1 LKKYTDFYT
10 NAVQAVGT
18 DASIYTAGTY
28 VTYDSGVLSYSVGT
42 DAVNGSIGSLPLT
55 YQALTSRL
63 TTDSASVTAEQLG
76 KTVFDNFIDE
86 TELTGFLSVCTGR
99 KYVNFVDSGD
109 GGNIYLLL
117 KDGDVSAA
125 EVRSCA
131 GNSQSY
137 CLVISTGNVTVPCNF
152 TGTVI
157 AKGTVTVQGDANSTI
172 KPMETEYVKKLLAM
186 ECTGGSGASAKTVS
200 LYQLFKDGSVYMTS
214 GLGSSASST
223 TAASS
228 KVVLGDLITY
238 QNWKKK

>member
-1 LKKYTDFYT
+1 L
-10 NAVQAVGT
+10 
-18 DASIYTAGTY
+18 
-28 VTYDSGVLSYSVGT
+28 
-42 DAVNGSIGSLPLT
+42 
-55 YQALTSRL
+55 
-63 TTDSASVTAEQLG
+63 E
-76 KTVFDNFIDE
+76 
-86 TELTGFLSVCTGR
+86 
-99 KYVNFVDSGD
+99 
-109 GGNIYLLL
+109 
-117 KDGDVSAA
+117 DGDVSAA

-131 GNSQSY
+131 GSSQSY
-137 CLVISTGNVTVPCNF
+137 CLIISTGNVTVPCNF

-157 AKGTVTVQGDANSTI
+157 AKGPVTVQGDTNSTI